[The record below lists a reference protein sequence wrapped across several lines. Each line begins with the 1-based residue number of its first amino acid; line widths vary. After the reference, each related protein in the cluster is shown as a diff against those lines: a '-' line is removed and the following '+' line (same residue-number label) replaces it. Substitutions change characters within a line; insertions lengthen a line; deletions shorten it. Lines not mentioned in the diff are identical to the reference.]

1 MGNALPSGAHRH
13 KLVKDHTCGSRRK
26 SQVILRQAG
35 PDFILTLLAGWISEA
50 QACDWVQHWEPF
62 LVRCLLFKSS
72 HKLRPFVATLIKTW
86 NRSQDLWIDETR
98 KLNGHIVRWVFRF
111 CWATHF
117 NWIALSEKVVP
128 IGSILQLTTIINA
141 KIETPQSPQDPWG
154 AVYWKAQISD
164 GKKEQN
170 DSTKMLTNIS
180 MWRKS
185 TPTLGRSLS
194 LRETQL
200 SGLSE
205 SYFKFW
211 KMFVNGHFGSN
222 VSQDGQESDKT
233 GK

>member
-1 MGNALPSGAHRH
+1 MWLSTTLRAISG
-13 KLVKDHTCGSRRK
+13 
-26 SQVILRQAG
+26 
-35 PDFILTLLAGWISEA
+35 
-50 QACDWVQHWEPF
+50 
-62 LVRCLLFKSS
+62 KSS
-72 HKLRPFVATLIKTW
+72 PPQIISQIETLVATLFKTW

-117 NWIALSEKVVP
+117 SFLALSERAVP
-128 IGSILQLTTIINA
+128 IGSIFQLLTTIINA

-170 DSTKMLTNIS
+170 VSAKKLTNIS

-211 KMFVNGHFGSN
+211 KLFGNGHFGSN
-222 VSQDGQESDKT
+222 GSQDGQESDKT
-233 GK
+233 GE

>member
-1 MGNALPSGAHRH
+1 MWLSTTLRAISG
-13 KLVKDHTCGSRRK
+13 
-26 SQVILRQAG
+26 
-35 PDFILTLLAGWISEA
+35 
-50 QACDWVQHWEPF
+50 
-62 LVRCLLFKSS
+62 KSS
-72 HKLRPFVATLIKTW
+72 PLQINSQIDTLVATLFKTW

-117 NWIALSEKVVP
+117 NWIALSERVVP

-170 DSTKMLTNIS
+170 VLAKKLTNIS

-211 KMFVNGHFGSN
+211 KLFGNGHFGSN
-222 VSQDGQESDKT
+222 GSQDGQESDKT
-233 GK
+233 GE

>member
-1 MGNALPSGAHRH
+1 MWLSTTLRAISG
-13 KLVKDHTCGSRRK
+13 
-26 SQVILRQAG
+26 
-35 PDFILTLLAGWISEA
+35 
-50 QACDWVQHWEPF
+50 
-62 LVRCLLFKSS
+62 KSS
-72 HKLRPFVATLIKTW
+72 PPQIISQIETLVATLFKTW

-194 LRETQL
+194 LRETQP

-205 SYFKFW
+205 FYFEFW

-222 VSQDGQESDKT
+222 CSQDGQEGDKT

>member
-26 SQVILRQAG
+26 SQVILRQAE
-35 PDFILTLLAGWISEA
+35 PDFILTLLAGWVIEA

-62 LVRCLLFKSS
+62 LVRVLLFKSS
-72 HKLRPFVATLIKTW
+72 HKLRPFVATLFKTW

-111 CWATHF
+111 CWAMHF
-117 NWIALSEKVVP
+117 NL
-128 IGSILQLTTIINA
+128 
-141 KIETPQSPQDPWG
+141 IETPQSPQDPWG
-154 AVYWKAQISD
+154 AVYWKAQISG

-170 DSTKMLTNIS
+170 ISTSKLTNIS
-180 MWRKS
+180 MWRES

-194 LRETQL
+194 LRETQP

-205 SYFKFW
+205 FYFEFW
-211 KMFVNGHFGSN
+211 KLFVNGHFGSN
-222 VSQDGQESDKT
+222 FSQDGQEGDKT
-233 GK
+233 GEEGGSLFQTAMIIITK